1 MTMPTL
7 SVPRLVV
14 MQPAQAEIEVVCWI
28 KPSQDHDLIWV
39 VYADV
44 DDDDDADVEDSFEK
58 EFGAFVDQHE
68 AGDTAKSILSFLEVT
83 AATIPV

>member
-39 VYADV
+39 VNADA
-44 DDDDDADVEDSFEK
+44 DDDDDVEDSFEK
-58 EFGAFVDQHE
+58 EFGAFEDQNE
-68 AGDTAKSILSFLEVT
+68 AGESL
-83 AATIPV
+83 

>member
-1 MTMPTL
+1 MTMPSL

-44 DDDDDADVEDSFEK
+44 DDDDDVEDSFEK
-58 EFGAFVDQHE
+58 EFGAFEDQHV
-68 AGDTAKSILSFLEVT
+68 AGESQ
-83 AATIPV
+83 

>member
-1 MTMPTL
+1 MTMPSL

-44 DDDDDADVEDSFEK
+44 DDDDDVEDSFEK
-58 EFGAFVDQHE
+58 EFGAFGDQNE
-68 AGDTAKSILSFLEVT
+68 AGESL
-83 AATIPV
+83 